1 MNYPNKPTSSTTVSH
16 EDLANA
22 ARVLS
27 MDSVESAKSGHPGM
41 PMGMADVATVL
52 FTQIL
57 KFDASWPNWPAR
69 DRFVLSAG
77 HGSALLYSLLYLSGY
92 DDMSIEEIRNFRQLN
107 SRTPGHPE
115 YGAASGIETTTG
127 PLGQGLA
134 NAVGMAIAERHL
146 AERFGEN
153 LTDHYTYVIAGDGC
167 LMEGIS
173 HEAASLAGHLALS
186 HLVVLFDD
194 NQISIDGSTDLTT
207 SDDHLARFV
216 AQGWSAQR
224 IDGHDPMAIT
234 QALLEAKS
242 SSRPS
247 FIACRTTIG
256 FGSPNKG
263 GTAATHGAPLG
274 AEEVEFTRQELNWP
288 HAPFSIPDHILASW
302 RRAGSRGKAE
312 SQAWQT
318 KRDKLSA
325 ADRNEFDTSISNNVP
340 SSLEDTL
347 IAFKKSLSKE
357 LPKLATRASSQRVL
371 EIANAVISNTIGGS
385 ADLTGSNNTLTTGL
399 SPLTRDNYG
408 GRYIYYGVREHA
420 MAAIMNGLAIHG
432 GVIPYGG
439 TFLVFADYLRPA
451 LRLSALMQ
459 QHVIYVLTHD
469 SIGLGEDGPTHQ
481 PIEHLASLRAMP
493 GINIFR
499 PADSVETA
507 ECWSS
512 ALQNTHQPSV
522 IALTRQ
528 GVPTL
533 RTIHED
539 ANLCSRGGY
548 ELIEANGKPAI
559 TLIATG
565 SEVHLA
571 VSAHEILQDRG
582 ISTRVVSIP
591 CWELFDRQ
599 KESYREHILG
609 TASHRIA
616 IEAASGFG
624 WERYV
629 GHTGKIISMDTFG
642 ASAPGNDLFKHF
654 GFAPDAIVSVAL
666 SLLEDEARNGT

>member
-1 MNYPNKPTSSTTVSH
+1 MNYPNRPTSSTTVSH
-16 EDLANA
+16 DDLANA

-27 MDSVESAKSGHPGM
+27 MDSVERAKSGHPGM

-57 KFDASWPNWPAR
+57 KFDASWPNWPDR

-134 NAVGMAIAERHL
+134 SAVGMAIAERHL
-146 AERFGEN
+146 AKRFGEN

-173 HEAASLAGHLALS
+173 HEAASLAGHLALN

-194 NQISIDGSTDLTT
+194 NQISIDGSTDIAT

-216 AQGWSAQR
+216 AQGWRAQR
-224 IDGHDPMAIT
+224 INGHDPMAIT
-234 QALLEAKS
+234 QALLEAKNS
-242 SSRPS
+242 SQPS

-274 AEEVEFTRQELNWP
+274 ADEVEFTRQELNWP
-288 HAPFSIPDHILASW
+288 HAPFTIPDHILASW
-302 RRAGSRGKAE
+302 RKAGSRGKSE

-318 KRDKLSA
+318 RREKLSA
-325 ADRNEFDTSISNNVP
+325 SDRNEFDTSISNNVP
-340 SSLEDTL
+340 SELADTL
-347 IAFKKSLSKE
+347 IAHKKSLSKE
-357 LPKLATRASSQRVL
+357 LPKLATRASSQRAL
-371 EIANAVISNTIGGS
+371 EIINSVISNTIGGS

-507 ECWSS
+507 ECWS
-512 ALQNTHQPSV
+512 AAIQDTNTPSV
-522 IALTRQ
+522 LALTRQ
-528 GVPTL
+528 AVPTL
-533 RTIHED
+533 RTIHVD
-539 ANLCSRGGY
+539 DNLCSRGGY

-571 VSAHEILQDRG
+571 VGAHEILQDRG

-591 CWELFDRQ
+591 CWELFDQQ
-599 KESYREHILG
+599 KESYREHVLG

-629 GHTGKIISMDTFG
+629 GHLGKIISMDTFG

-666 SLLEDEARNGT
+666 SLLEDEARNDT